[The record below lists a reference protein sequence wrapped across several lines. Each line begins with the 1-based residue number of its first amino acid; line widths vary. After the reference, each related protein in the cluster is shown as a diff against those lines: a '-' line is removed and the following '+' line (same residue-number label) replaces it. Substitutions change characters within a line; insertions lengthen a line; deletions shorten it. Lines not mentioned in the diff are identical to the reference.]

1 MEWPINLESSVPMA
15 AVLCNSTGRQVCLF
29 FFWLCQCLNLFC
41 RTKFATYYRKHI
53 SALSRSQWTR
63 L

>member
-15 AVLCNSTGRQVCLF
+15 AVLCDSTGRQVWIF
-29 FFWLCQCLNLFC
+29 FFLCQCLNLFC
-41 RTKFATYYRKHI
+41 RTKFATYYRNHI
-53 SALSRSQWTR
+53 SALSRSQLTR